1 MTLLLD
7 ILDIILV
14 FVTLYSSY
22 KIVIARKDG
31 KQFSELKNLTIL
43 FVSCIILLWLVQI
56 YNGFLA

>member
-31 KQFSELKNLTIL
+31 KKFSELKNLTIL